1 MQKPQQKEI
10 SNGCSGP
17 PLPLFSSGLSEAKKE
32 LRIDGQSLGYG
43 TAFSAVALSQR
54 PVCDAHQSKLFG
66 SGIPI
71 VSPRARI
78 PGRLTSS
85 RLVSSARTVGFYQLD
100 LHCRAVWHAC
110 YIPPGKLPVC
120 FDDL

>member
-1 MQKPQQKEI
+1 MI
-10 SNGCSGP
+10 
-17 PLPLFSSGLSEAKKE
+17 
-32 LRIDGQSLGYG
+32 RTDGRSLGNG
-43 TAFSAVALSQR
+43 TAFSAVAPPQR
-54 PVCDAHQSKLFG
+54 PVYDAHQSKIFG
-66 SGIPI
+66 SGILI

-85 RLVSSARTVGFYQLD
+85 RLVGSARTAAFCEPD
-100 LHCRAVWHAC
+100 PHCPAVWPAY

>member
-1 MQKPQQKEI
+1 MARVQQHGATPQRMPLADVL
-10 SNGCSGP
+10 SNQG
-17 PLPLFSSGLSEAKKE
+17 
-32 LRIDGQSLGYG
+32 IDGQSLGYG
-43 TAFSAVALSQR
+43 TAFSAVALLQR
-54 PVCDAHQSKLFG
+54 PACDAHQSKIFG

-85 RLVSSARTVGFYQLD
+85 RWVGSARTVVFYQAD
-100 LHCRAVWHAC
+100 PRCRAVWHAC

-120 FDDL
+120 FGDL

>member
-1 MQKPQQKEI
+1 AER
-10 SNGCSGP
+10 G
-17 PLPLFSSGLSEAKKE
+17 SGLSAAKRK
-32 LRIDGQSLGYG
+32 RAGIDGQSLGSG

-54 PVCDAHQSKLFG
+54 PVCDAHQSNIFG

-85 RLVSSARTVGFYQLD
+85 RLVSSARTVVFYQPAP
-100 LHCRAVWHAC
+100 HCRAVWHAC
-110 YIPPGKLPVC
+110 YIPQAKLPVC

>member
-1 MQKPQQKEI
+1 MHRSKQTRRVAWAERFP
-10 SNGCSGP
+10 
-17 PLPLFSSGLSEAKKE
+17 AA
-32 LRIDGQSLGYG
+32 RIDGQSLGYG

-54 PVCDAHQSKLFG
+54 PVCDAHQSKIFG

-85 RLVSSARTVGFYQLD
+85 RLVSSACTVVFYEPD
-100 LHCRAVWHAC
+100 PHCPAAWHAC
-110 YIPPGKLPVC
+110 YIPPGKLPGC